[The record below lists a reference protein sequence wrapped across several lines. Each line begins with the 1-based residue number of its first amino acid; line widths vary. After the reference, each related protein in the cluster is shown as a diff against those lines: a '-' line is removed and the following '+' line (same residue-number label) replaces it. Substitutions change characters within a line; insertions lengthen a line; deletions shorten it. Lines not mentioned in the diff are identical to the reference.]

1 VTLPHEMSLVVLFRF
16 QDVIISNPD
25 QVVDLKG
32 KIRAMVRFG
41 SLRRAFGG
49 PEHDGETT
57 SRHNVRVTLLR

>member
-1 VTLPHEMSLVVLFRF
+1 MSLVVLFRF

-32 KIRAMVRFG
+32 KIAIVRFG

-57 SRHNVRVTLLR
+57 SRHSVRVTLLR